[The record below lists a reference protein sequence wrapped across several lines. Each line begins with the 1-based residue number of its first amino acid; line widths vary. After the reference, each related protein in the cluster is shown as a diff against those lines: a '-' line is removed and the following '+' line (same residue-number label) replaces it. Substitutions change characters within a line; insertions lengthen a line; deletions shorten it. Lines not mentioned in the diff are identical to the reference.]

1 MVISFNFV
9 WVYICVILKFFF
21 PHQLLPAVWCKTR
34 SFSNA
39 SEPLTQAQGRYMVTL
54 IPGDGVGPE
63 LVYSVK
69 RIFR

>member
-1 MVISFNFV
+1 MEKWSSVL
-9 WVYICVILKFFF
+9 ILSVGIHLCNLEVFF

-69 RIFR
+69 